1 MKYARCVYVC
11 VCVFNVVVRDIVL
24 FCFFFNLSSMSTPR
38 LLSSNTGEARD
49 IDQID
54 PVGNGEFQL
63 SAFQQGLNQEDS
75 H

>member
-1 MKYARCVYVC
+1 MQDVC
-11 VCVFNVVVRDIVL
+11 VCLMYLFGTL
-24 FCFFFNLSSMSTPR
+24 FCFFNLSSMSTPR

-54 PVGNGEFQL
+54 PVGKSEFQL

>member
-1 MKYARCVYVC
+1 
-11 VCVFNVVVRDIVL
+11 
-24 FCFFFNLSSMSTPR
+24 MSTPR

-54 PVGNGEFQL
+54 PVGKGEFQL
-63 SAFQQGLNQEDS
+63 SAFQEGVNQEDS

>member
-1 MKYARCVYVC
+1 
-11 VCVFNVVVRDIVL
+11 
-24 FCFFFNLSSMSTPR
+24 MSTPR